1 MTKPNIEDETV
12 DCEAPQ
18 PKLTRQALLDACRE
32 IDPARPTSQKLK
44 NGTKI
49 FLLKPTGKTFRTWQ
63 SMLRDES
70 GAPDQ
75 VKWAVNE
82 ELWLTL
88 VLVDENGSALF
99 TAEDVVEEHVFDYF
113 ALPILKEIKD
123 IADRMAGRP
132 VFGDDTGKN

>member
-1 MTKPNIEDETV
+1 MTKQKIEDETV
-12 DCEAPQ
+12 DCEAPK

-44 NGTKI
+44 NGTEI

-88 VLVDENGSALF
+88 VLVDENGAPLF
-99 TAEDVVEEHVFDYF
+99 TVDDVMKEHVFDSF
-113 ALPILKEIKD
+113 NLTILREIKE